1 MHPPEFFA
9 IIADGLRN
17 GAWLTRRRVLEY
29 TVLLFVFECIAIV
42 FFAAGS
48 HGLIVPLE
56 HANPSDFISFY
67 AAGSLAGDG
76 TPALAYDM
84 DAHYRAEQ
92 AVAGEGISYN
102 YFYYPPVCLMLCA
115 LFAKL
120 PYLPALYAFE
130 LLTLALYL
138 TTARRIAGEHDRG
151 VLLLLLAF
159 PAVFW
164 NFGMGQNA
172 FLSASLFGAGMLLL
186 DRRPVLAGIFLG
198 ALCYKP
204 HFGLLVPIAL
214 AAGGHWRSFV
224 SAGSTVLALIGASL
238 VLHGLDTWQAFLQAA
253 ASSDSVYA
261 SDHIF
266 VGGYASPFGLVLSLG
281 GARPLAY
288 AVQVAVSL
296 AAALWVGIV
305 FARRQSLPV
314 RAATLLS
321 ATIVAIPIIQFY
333 GLMLG
338 VVAMIFLVR
347 AGRANGFPPFAK
359 TLLALLFVLPLVS
372 GNLAFATPTLAAP
385 LFAAG
390 LFALTIAA
398 ARQEIARKPAI
409 GKMAAAAV

>member
-1 MHPPEFFA
+1 MRPPEFFA
-9 IIADGLRN
+9 TIADGLRN
-17 GAWLTRRRVLEY
+17 GAWLTRRRVFEY
-29 TVLLFVFECIAIV
+29 AAMLFVFECIAIV

-56 HANPSDFISFY
+56 HANPSDFVSFY

-102 YFYYPPVCLMLCA
+102 YFYYPPVFLMLCA

-120 PYLPALYAFE
+120 PYLFALYAFE
-130 LLTLALYL
+130 ILTLALYL

-172 FLSASLFGAGMLLL
+172 FLSASLFGGGMLLL
-186 DRRPVLAGIFLG
+186 DRSPVLAGLLLG
-198 ALCYKP
+198 ALSYKP
-204 HFGLLVPIAL
+204 HFGLLIPIAL

-224 SAGSTVLALIGASL
+224 SAGLAVFALIGASL
-238 VLHGLDTWQAFLQAA
+238 VLHGWDTWRAFLQAA
-253 ASSDSVYA
+253 ALSDSVYA
-261 SDHIF
+261 SDRIF

-288 AVQVAVSL
+288 AVQAGFSL

-333 GLMLG
+333 DLMLG
-338 VVAMIFLVR
+338 MMAMLWLFR

-359 TLLALLFVLPLVS
+359 TLLAVLFVLPLVS
-372 GNLAFATPTLAAP
+372 GNLAFSTPTLAAP
-385 LFAAG
+385 LFALG